1 MLSFLSFSNRYYI
14 IFLTHNWDHLA
25 VSGGFSIGVTT
36 NNRVADRF
44 TICSCSP
51 AITLPQKA
59 RPAFGRISEPHTTEY
74 GHIQSVTT
82 ALYMSAYDLSVNLF
96 F

>member
-1 MLSFLSFSNRYYI
+1 MLSFLSFSNRYYS

-44 TICSCSP
+44 TIC
-51 AITLPQKA
+51 IW
-59 RPAFGRISEPHTTEY
+59 PAFGKISEPHSTEY